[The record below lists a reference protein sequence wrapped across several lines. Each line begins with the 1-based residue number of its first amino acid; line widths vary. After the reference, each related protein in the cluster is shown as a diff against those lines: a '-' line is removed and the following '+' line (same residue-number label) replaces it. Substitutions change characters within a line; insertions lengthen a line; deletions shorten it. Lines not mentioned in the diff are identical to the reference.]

1 MKPVNI
7 GGHAAY
13 QNRVLEQLRKYYP
26 DAVHSLPAST
36 WEIIEKFWALDLSDV
51 DSIMQDRYSDFG
63 PAPRLPSDMLRSILP
78 LWSLKSLPIQN
89 GLLTSKKTR
98 SMPSFPALPLVTL
111 PEQALFMIFRTTFGF
126 PMITIS
132 RPKPILQRISLTS
145 LKKRKES
152 TACRKAHCQGT
163 LQKI

>member
-1 MKPVNI
+1 MPPTRTAFWNNFVNI
-7 GGHAAY
+7 I
-13 QNRVLEQLRKYYP
+13 RMP
-26 DAVHSLPAST
+26 SIPSLLLLGRSSKNSGPLTFLMLIPSCRTA
-36 WEIIEKFWALDLSDV
+36 IPILDPL
-51 DSIMQDRYSDFG
+51 QDFLLTCSVPF
-63 PAPRLPSDMLRSILP
+63 SS

-111 PEQALFMIFRTTFGF
+111 PEQALFTIFRTAFGF

-145 LKKRKES
+145 LRKKERKHRLS
-152 TACRKAHCQGT
+152 KSSLSRNSSKN
-163 LQKI
+163 LNRSLPRI